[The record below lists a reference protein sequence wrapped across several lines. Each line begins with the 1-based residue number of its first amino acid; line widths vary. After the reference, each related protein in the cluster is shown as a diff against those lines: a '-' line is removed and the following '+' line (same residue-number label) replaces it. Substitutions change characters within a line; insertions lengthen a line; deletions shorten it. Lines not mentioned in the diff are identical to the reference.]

1 MGCGAR
7 GGEKALLKPDIY
19 RILQTPPFGG
29 DYALGWV
36 VVEREWGGGKV
47 LTHAG
52 SNTMNLAV
60 AWVAPLRDFA
70 VLVVTN
76 QGGPAA
82 VKACDEAASALINL
96 YLQEK

>member
-1 MGCGAR
+1 MRSEAH
-7 GGEKALLKPDIY
+7 GEEALLKPETY
-19 RILQTPPFGG
+19 RTLQTPPFGG

-36 VVEREWGGGKV
+36 AVEREWGGGKV

-60 AWVAPLRDFA
+60 AWLAPLRDFA

-82 VKACDEAASALINL
+82 FKGCDEAASALIKFHL
-96 YLQEK
+96 PKK

>member
-1 MGCGAR
+1 
-7 GGEKALLKPDIY
+7 
-19 RILQTPPFGG
+19 
-29 DYALGWV
+29 
-36 VVEREWGGGKV
+36 
-47 LTHAG
+47 
-52 SNTMNLAV
+52 MNLAV